1 MTGFKKILI
10 PLLFFSL
17 ILIFFYNLQFTTTNI
32 PGYDGYYHIKMAE
45 IIKTHGII
53 KKFHWLQMTDLKE
66 HYVDHH
72 FLYHFLLIPF
82 TYFGLIEGAKLSAVF
97 FPSLMVLAFY
107 LFLKKFDVKFPIIWS
122 LLLLSSSHPFLFRMC
137 LPRAPAIALI
147 FLFAGLYMTFKKKY
161 FQIILLSFFFVW
173 LYGGFILMI
182 LFAILAFIGNFL
194 VKRDVEIKTIL
205 FP

>member
-53 KKFHWLQMTDLKE
+53 KKF
-66 HYVDHH
+66 
-72 FLYHFLLIPF
+72 
-82 TYFGLIEGAKLSAVF
+82 
-97 FPSLMVLAFY
+97 
-107 LFLKKFDVKFPIIWS
+107 DVKFPIIWS

-137 LPRAPAIALI
+137 FPRAPAIALI

-161 FQIILLSFFFVW
+161 F
-173 LYGGFILMI
+173 
-182 LFAILAFIGNFL
+182 
-194 VKRDVEIKTIL
+194 
-205 FP
+205 